1 MSPRRATGR
10 SIELPPGSVAAYG
23 HLQQNDLMED
33 GGVGSARRSFDDCF
47 LSRFQKGTR
56 WVEVEALTRWVEASS
71 LLSMVP
77 NLTTQVLITGCVV
90 FHEGLHLLVHANV
103 CFPLRGAGFVPAMY
117 QATTGDLPDVVTA
130 SLGQQ
135 H

>member
-1 MSPRRATGR
+1 MLVLADTLVPMLLASRSPSHSGASSPLRSSTAMSPKRATGR

-77 NLTTQVLITGCVV
+77 NLTTQVLYYG
-90 FHEGLHLLVHANV
+90 
-103 CFPLRGAGFVPAMY
+103 LRG
-117 QATTGDLPDVVTA
+117 L
-130 SLGQQ
+130 S
-135 H
+135 